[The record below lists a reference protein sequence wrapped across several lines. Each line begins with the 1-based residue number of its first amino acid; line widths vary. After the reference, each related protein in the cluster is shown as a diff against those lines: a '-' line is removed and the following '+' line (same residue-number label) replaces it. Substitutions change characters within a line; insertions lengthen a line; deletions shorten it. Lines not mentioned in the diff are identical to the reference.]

1 LKFLLSTKKQKI
13 RLNLFRFNVVL
24 SIHFRLK
31 SEIKNQMKLKF
42 YIFLFLLSSAV
53 FAQSKQVETSIDTTK
68 NKIGA
73 EFKLTLKTVV
83 SSTQKVEFPKLKN
96 IGALEVIQSYPI
108 DTVKKDGNYE
118 LIKKYGLTQFDSGRY
133 TIPSIKILID
143 KKPFLT
149 DSIKVEVANVKVD
162 TLQQKMYD
170 IKDITT
176 VDEGIGSWWIYLLI
190 VLAILGIGAFVY
202 WYAKKH
208 QKKKIEEEVYKTP
221 IEKATSL
228 LNNLEQKELVQKGE
242 IKEYYSELTDIAR
255 NYIEEAIHI
264 PAMESTTSELIQA
277 IKAAST
283 QKKMTLTPETVEN
296 LERVLRQADLVK
308 FAKSKPLDFEITD
321 DRNKIQKV
329 ILTLD
334 NAIPTEVPEDIEDQL
349 LNEAQRQKQ
358 IKEQLRKKRNARIGY
373 SVAAVVLLLFVT
385 TTFFVVTKGF
395 NYVKDNIIGH
405 PSKELLEGEWVKSA
419 YGNPAVLIETPK
431 VLKRMDTQK
440 ALPKE
445 AMALIKE
452 MQLFAYG
459 SMIDNFY
466 VTVSTA
472 KFKQPTEIDLSKAL
486 EGSLKIIE
494 AQGGQNIIVKQ
505 EDFQTNEG
513 IQGVKG
519 YGTMSILNPQT
530 KTSTKAYYELLLF
543 KQDQGL
549 QQIMILHEEGDTY
562 ANEITTRILNSVE
575 LQRANN

>member
-1 LKFLLSTKKQKI
+1 
-13 RLNLFRFNVVL
+13 
-24 SIHFRLK
+24 
-31 SEIKNQMKLKF
+31 MKLKF
-42 YIFLFLLSSAV
+42 YIFLFLLSSSI
-53 FAQSKQVETSIDTTK
+53 FAQQKQIETSIDTTK

-83 SSTQKVEFPKLKN
+83 SSKSKVVFPKLKN
-96 IGALEVIQSYPI
+96 IGPLEVIQSYPI
-108 DTVKKDGNYE
+108 DTVKKNDTYE
-118 LIKKYGLTQFDSGRY
+118 LIKKYGLTQFDSGKY
-133 TIPSIKILID
+133 TIPGIKILID
-143 KKPFLT
+143 KKPFLS
-149 DSIKVEVANVKVD
+149 DSIRVEVANIKVD

-170 IKDITT
+170 IKDITA
-176 VDEGIGSWWIYLLI
+176 VDSGIGDWWIYVLI
-190 VLAILGIGAFVY
+190 VLVIIGIGAFVY
-202 WYAKKH
+202 WFVKKR
-208 QKKKIEEEVYKTP
+208 QQKKIEEEVYKTP

-277 IKAAST
+277 IRLAST
-283 QKKMTLTPETVEN
+283 KKKMTLTPETVEN

-334 NAIPTEVPEDIEDQL
+334 NAIPTEVPAEEEDQL

-358 IKEQLRKKRNARIGY
+358 IKLQLLKKRNKRIAIAVGT
-373 SVAAVVLLLFVT
+373 VVFLLAAT
-385 TTFFVVTKGF
+385 TTFFIATKGF
-395 NYVKDNIIGH
+395 KYVKDNVIGH
-405 PSKELLEGEWVKSA
+405 PTKELLEGEWVKSE
-419 YGNPAVLIETPK
+419 YGNPGVLIETPK
-431 VLKRMDTQK
+431 VLKRMDTEK
-440 ALPKE
+440 VLPKE
-445 AMALIKE
+445 TMALIKE
-452 MQLFAYG
+452 MQLFTYG

-466 VTVSTA
+466 ITVSTS
-472 KFKQPTEIDLSKAL
+472 KFKNPIELDLAKTL
-486 EGSLKIIE
+486 EGTLKIIE

-513 IQGVKG
+513 VQGLKG
-519 YGTMSILNPQT
+519 YGTMSILNPVD
-530 KTSTKAYYELLLF
+530 KTSTKAYYEILLF

-562 ANEITTRILNSVE
+562 GNDIATRILNSVE
-575 LQRANN
+575 LRKASN

>member
-1 LKFLLSTKKQKI
+1 
-13 RLNLFRFNVVL
+13 
-24 SIHFRLK
+24 
-31 SEIKNQMKLKF
+31 MKLKF

-53 FAQSKQVETSIDTTK
+53 FSQKQVETSIDTTK

-83 SSTQKVEFPKLKN
+83 NANSKVIFPKDKRF
-96 IGALEVIQSYPI
+96 GALEVIQSYPV
-108 DTVKKDGNYE
+108 DTVKKDGSYE

-133 TIPSIKILID
+133 VIPSVKILID
-143 KKPFLT
+143 KKPYFS
-149 DSIKVEVANVKVD
+149 DSIRVEVANVKVD

-170 IKDITT
+170 IKDITPAE
-176 VDEGIGSWWIYLLI
+176 DGIGDWWKY
-190 VLAILGIGAFVY
+190 VLALVIILAIGAGIY
-202 WYAKKH
+202 WYVKKH

-277 IKAAST
+277 IRTAST
-283 QKKMTLTPETVEN
+283 KKKMTLTPETVEN

-308 FAKSKPLDFEITD
+308 FAKSKPLDFEITE

-334 NAIPTEVPEDIEDQL
+334 NAIPTEVPAEEEDQL
-349 LNEAQRQKQ
+349 LNEAQKQKQ
-358 IKEQLRKKRNARIGY
+358 IQLQLKKQRNKRIAIAVG
-373 SVAAVVLLLFVT
+373 SVVFLLLAT
-385 TTFFVVTKGF
+385 TTFFVATKGF
-395 NYVKDNIIGH
+395 AYVKDNVIGH
-405 PSKELLEGEWVKSA
+405 PSKELLEGEWVKSE
-419 YGNPAVLIETPK
+419 YGNPGVIIETPK
-431 VLKRMDTQK
+431 VLKRMDALK

-445 AMALIKE
+445 TMALIKE
-452 MQLFAYG
+452 MQLFVYG

-466 VTVSTA
+466 VAVSTT
-472 KFKQPTEIDLSKAL
+472 KFKNPTDIDLSKAL
-486 EGSLKIIE
+486 EGSLKVIE
-494 AQGGQNIIVKQ
+494 LQGGQNIIVKQ
-505 EDFQTNEG
+505 EDFQTNQG

-519 YGTMSILNPQT
+519 YGTMSILNPAT
-530 KTSTKAYYELLLF
+530 KTSTKAYYEILLF

-549 QQIMILHEEGDTY
+549 QQIIILHEEGDTY
-562 ANEITTRILNSVE
+562 ANDITTRILNSVE
-575 LQRANN
+575 LKKASN

>member
-1 LKFLLSTKKQKI
+1 
-13 RLNLFRFNVVL
+13 
-24 SIHFRLK
+24 
-31 SEIKNQMKLKF
+31 MKLKF
-42 YIFLFLLSSAV
+42 YIFLFLLSSSI
-53 FAQSKQVETSIDTTK
+53 FAQQKQVETSIDTTK

-83 SSTQKVEFPKLKN
+83 SSKSKVVFPKLKN
-96 IGALEVIQSYPI
+96 IGPLEVIQSYPI
-108 DTVKKDGNYE
+108 DTVKKNDTYQ
-118 LIKKYGLTQFDSGRY
+118 LIKKYGLTQFDSGKY

-149 DSIKVEVANVKVD
+149 DSIRVEVASVKVD

-170 IKDITT
+170 IKDITA
-176 VDEGIGSWWIYLLI
+176 VDNGIGDWWKYVLGLI
-190 VLAILGIGAFVY
+190 IILGIGAFVY
-202 WYAKKH
+202 WFVKKR
-208 QKKKIEEEVYKTP
+208 QQKKIEEEVYKTP

-277 IKAAST
+277 IRTAST
-283 QKKMTLTPETVEN
+283 KKKMTLTPETVEN

-334 NAIPTEVPEDIEDQL
+334 NAIPTEVPAEEEDQL

-358 IKEQLRKKRNARIGY
+358 IKQQLLKKRNKRI
-373 SVAAVVLLLFVT
+373 AIAVGTVLFLLIAT
-385 TTFFVVTKGF
+385 TAFFIVTKGF
-395 NYVKDNIIGH
+395 KFVKDNLIGH
-405 PSKELLEGEWVKSA
+405 PTKELLEGQWVKSE
-419 YGNPAVLIETPK
+419 YGNPGVLIETPK

-440 ALPKE
+440 VLPKE
-445 AMALIKE
+445 TMALIKE
-452 MQLFAYG
+452 MQLFSYG

-466 VTVSTA
+466 ITVSTS
-472 KFKQPTEIDLSKAL
+472 KFKNPVELDLAKTL
-486 EGSLKIIE
+486 EGTLKIIE

-513 IQGVKG
+513 VQGLKG
-519 YGTMSILNPQT
+519 YGTMSILNPVD
-530 KTSTKAYYELLLF
+530 KTSTKAYYEILLF

-562 ANEITTRILNSVE
+562 GNDIATRILNSVE
-575 LQRANN
+575 LRKASN

>member
-1 LKFLLSTKKQKI
+1 
-13 RLNLFRFNVVL
+13 
-24 SIHFRLK
+24 
-31 SEIKNQMKLKF
+31 MKLKF
-42 YIFLFLLSSAV
+42 YIFLFLLTSTI
-53 FAQSKQVETSIDTTK
+53 FAQQKQVETSIDTTK

-73 EFKLTLKTVV
+73 EFKLTLKTTVNSSSKVV
-83 SSTQKVEFPKLKN
+83 FPKLKK

-108 DTVKKDGNYE
+108 DTVKKNDTYE
-118 LIKKYGLTQFDSGRY
+118 LIKKYGLTQFDSGKY
-133 TIPSIKILID
+133 VIPSVQILID
-143 KKPFLT
+143 KKPYLS

-170 IKDITT
+170 IKDIST
-176 VDEGIGSWWIYLLI
+176 VDNGIGDWWKY
-190 VLAILGIGAFVY
+190 VLALIIILGIGAFVY
-202 WYAKKH
+202 WYVKKH

-277 IKAAST
+277 IRTAST
-283 QKKMTLTPETVEN
+283 KKKMALTPETVEN

-334 NAIPTEVPEDIEDQL
+334 NAIPTEVPAEEEDQL
-349 LNEAQRQKQ
+349 LNEAQKQKQ
-358 IKEQLRKKRNARIGY
+358 IQLQLKKQRNKRIAIAAG
-373 SVAAVVLLLFVT
+373 SVVFLLFAT
-385 TTFFVVTKGF
+385 TTFFIATKGF
-395 NYVKDNIIGH
+395 AYVKDNIIGH
-405 PSKELLEGEWVKSA
+405 PSKELLEGEWVKSE
-419 YGNPAVLIETPK
+419 YGNPGVIIETPK
-431 VLKRMDTQK
+431 VLKRMDALK

-445 AMALIKE
+445 TMALIKE

-466 VTVSTA
+466 VAVSTTQ
-472 KFKQPTEIDLSKAL
+472 FKTPTEIDLSKAL
-486 EGSLKIIE
+486 EGSLKVIE
-494 AQGGQNIIVKQ
+494 LQGGQNIIVKQ
-505 EDFQTNEG
+505 EDFQTNQG

-519 YGTMSILNPQT
+519 YGTMSILNPTT
-530 KTSTKAYYELLLF
+530 KTSTKAYYEILLF

-549 QQIMILHEEGDTY
+549 QQIVILHEEGDTY
-562 ANEITTRILNSVE
+562 ANDITTRILNSVE
-575 LQRANN
+575 LKKASN